1 MSHNKDGSAFSD
13 QLHAARQ
20 QTGSTFS
27 GYLLPQSPTE
37 QDLLAA
43 VNDYEIICAANICA
57 VLERFERHAG
67 SYPFVDTKL
76 DLQTG
81 QDFDPAD
88 IVRGRDTIYGWIQG
102 RGLESLAGHAQWADG
117 HANEDIASL
126 SPRLRGMEAIVL
138 DSVQRL
144 RATNAGHLFFFM
156 KPDGVPFVLAAD
168 GGHADLPQDSS
179 TQSASTPS
187 GYSDLFG
194 AKGLFAAAR
203 DLGNTAVE
211 AEARAWMQ
219 AVADDIL
226 QRRFASDQQ
235 PLDPTNPIEAL
246 PGRHGHG
253 PYMIQLGASALA
265 AAAGDAAAIAEGLTL
280 IEHELSIHANVDGR
294 LSGFEEGD
302 FWEFVGDDNMPLR
315 LEDGSV
321 LCDPGHALEFVGLAY
336 KFLRAARGADVDALT
351 SERLKLAAGPLP
363 TILQQIFRLGFQPDP
378 GGICKAYDMV
388 GRRPLHT
395 DMPWWSLPETIR
407 SAAFCWRESNE
418 ADVRRACLGI
428 WRDCHNAF
436 VENYLRP
443 EIHLMAIQ
451 TLTIEGTVSP
461 AIPATADAD
470 PGYHTG
476 LSLLDVIGLFRD

>member
-211 AEARAWMQ
+211 AEARAWYERTGL
-219 AVADDIL
+219 AV
-226 QRRFASDQQ
+226 F
-235 PLDPTNPIEAL
+235 
-246 PGRHGHG
+246 
-253 PYMIQLGASALA
+253 PYSSLA
-265 AAAGDAAAIAEGLTL
+265 RGFF
-280 IEHELSIHANVDGR
+280 SGR
-294 LSGFEEGD
+294 LKSSDRAGFEEIVD
-302 FWEFVGDDNMPLR
+302 APCQRAYCFEVNFQR
-315 LEDGSV
+315 LERVEELAAETGYTVAQIALAYVVHQPMHIHPLVGAAKRAEIESCIAALD
-321 LCDPGHALEFVGLAY
+321 LEFSQSTLDWLD
-336 KFLRAARGADVDALT
+336 LRT
-351 SERLKLAAGPLP
+351 
-363 TILQQIFRLGFQPDP
+363 
-378 GGICKAYDMV
+378 
-388 GRRPLHT
+388 
-395 DMPWWSLPETIR
+395 ETR
-407 SAAFCWRESNE
+407 
-418 ADVRRACLGI
+418 
-428 WRDCHNAF
+428 
-436 VENYLRP
+436 
-443 EIHLMAIQ
+443 
-451 TLTIEGTVSP
+451 
-461 AIPATADAD
+461 
-470 PGYHTG
+470 
-476 LSLLDVIGLFRD
+476 

>member
-1 MSHNKDGSAFSD
+1 MNHNEGCGAFSD
-13 QLHAARQ
+13 QLHTAQ
-20 QTGSTFS
+20 QHAGSTFT
-27 GYLLPQSPTE
+27 GYLLPQNPAQ

-43 VNDYEIICAANICA
+43 VKDYEIICATNIRA
-57 VLERFERHAG
+57 VLERFERHGG

-81 QDFDPAD
+81 QDFDSAD

-102 RGLESLAGHAQWADG
+102 RGLESLAGHAQWAQR
-117 HANEDIASL
+117 HHNNDIASL
-126 SPRLRGMEAIVL
+126 SPRLRAMEQIVL

-144 RATNAGHLFFFM
+144 RAVNDGHLFFFM

-168 GGHADLPQDSS
+168 GDRTKLSQNSD
-179 TQSASTPS
+179 TPS

-203 DLGNTAVE
+203 DLENTAVE
-211 AEARAWMQ
+211 AEAREWLQ

-265 AAAGDAAAIAEGLTL
+265 AAAGDAAAIDEGLTL

-294 LSGFEEGD
+294 LADFEEGD

-336 KFLRAARGADVDALT
+336 KFLRAARNAEVDALT
-351 SERLKLAAGPLP
+351 LERLSCAAAPLP
-363 TILQQIFRLGFQPDP
+363 TILQQIFRLGFQPHP

-407 SAAFCWRESNE
+407 SAALCWQESDD
-418 ADVRRACLGI
+418 ADVRQSCLGI

-451 TLTIEGTVSP
+451 TLNIEGTVSP

-476 LSLLDVIGLFRD
+476 LSLLDVIDLFRD